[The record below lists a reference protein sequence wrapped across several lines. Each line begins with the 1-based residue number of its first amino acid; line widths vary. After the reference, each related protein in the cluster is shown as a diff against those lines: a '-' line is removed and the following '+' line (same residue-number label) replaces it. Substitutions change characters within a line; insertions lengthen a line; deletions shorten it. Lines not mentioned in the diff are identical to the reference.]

1 MTDIKTGITQQWR
14 SVHFLSSAH
23 KSWPVPPEGCELLA
37 QRGDRKQAENWTSAV
52 LYQTHTCVLAL
63 VLHMKKEQIEINEGW
78 CHVNLT
84 LCWRRLNKDL
94 DTPKYCGAVQPSDY
108 TDRRFRKSEKKG
120 KGHAVPLLVSIL
132 SHHRTEICPRK
143 FPSWWTWNS
152 GDINTPFSSPIWG
165 AGPRTF
171 TVNSSLLRVQRLTG
185 PDTTCTTLQPWL
197 IKERKLDQWQ
207 EETGELLSRPSL
219 PASFCWKR
227 EGLLGNLQVAET

>member
-84 LCWRRLNKDL
+84 LCWRCLNKDL

-108 TDRRFRKSEKKG
+108 TDRRFRNSEKKG
-120 KGHAVPLLVSIL
+120 KGHAVPSLWASC
-132 SHHRTEICPRK
+132 HTTEQK
-143 FPSWWTWNS
+143 S
-152 GDINTPFSSPIWG
+152 
-165 AGPRTF
+165 A
-171 TVNSSLLRVQRLTG
+171 
-185 PDTTCTTLQPWL
+185 
-197 IKERKLDQWQ
+197 
-207 EETGELLSRPSL
+207 
-219 PASFCWKR
+219 
-227 EGLLGNLQVAET
+227 LGNFRHGEPETLGTLILHFLLQFGVQDLIPSQ

>member
-1 MTDIKTGITQQWR
+1 MPCESYTVLKMSKQGPWYPQILWCCPTFWLHWQKVQEFWKEGQRTR
-14 SVHFLSSAH
+14 S
-23 KSWPVPPEGCELLA
+23 
-37 QRGDRKQAENWTSAV
+37 
-52 LYQTHTCVLAL
+52 
-63 VLHMKKEQIEINEGW
+63 
-78 CHVNLT
+78 
-84 LCWRRLNKDL
+84 
-94 DTPKYCGAVQPSDY
+94 
-108 TDRRFRKSEKKG
+108 
-120 KGHAVPLLVSIL
+120 PLLVSIL

-165 AGPRTF
+165 ARPRTF